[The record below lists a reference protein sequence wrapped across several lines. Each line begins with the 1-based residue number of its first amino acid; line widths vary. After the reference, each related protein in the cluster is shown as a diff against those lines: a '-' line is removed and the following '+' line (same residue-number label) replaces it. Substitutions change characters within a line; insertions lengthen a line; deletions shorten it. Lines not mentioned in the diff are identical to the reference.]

1 MLSPKDLLG
10 RELNNIEV
18 RNAPQ
23 QLYIKGP
30 MDIPLLR
37 PKVSVVGT
45 RKPTEAGIQETQAIV
60 SMLVDENVTVVSGLA
75 MGIDTIAHRTT
86 ITQGGL
92 TVAVLGTPLNMQYPK
107 SNYNLQNEIAAGH
120 LLVSQFPTD
129 YPINKGN
136 FVRRNRTMAL
146 ISDATVIVEAGNGSG
161 TIHQG
166 WEALRLGR
174 PLFVCRPAA
183 EAQPAWLKE
192 MIQYGATILTDY
204 QDILNE
210 IPLGIK
216 LVDIF
221 VEPAS

>member
-30 MDIPLLR
+30 VDIPLLR

-45 RKPTEAGIQETQAIV
+45 RKPTEAGIQETQDIV

-92 TVAVLGTPLNMQYPK
+92 TVAVLGTPLNKQYPK
-107 SNYNLQNEIAAGH
+107 SNYNLQNKIASGH
-120 LLVSQFPTD
+120 LLVSQFPTG

-146 ISDATVIVEAGNGSG
+146 ISDATVIVEAGEGSG

-183 EAQPAWLKE
+183 EARPAWLKE

>member
-10 RELNNIEV
+10 RDLNEFEV

-45 RKPTEAGIQETQAIV
+45 RKPTKAGIQETQAIV
-60 SMLVDENVTVVSGLA
+60 SMLVDENITVVSGLA

-92 TVAVLGTPLNMQYPK
+92 TVAVLGTPLDIQYPK
-107 SNYNLQNEIAAGH
+107 SNYSLQNEIAAGH
-120 LLVSQFPTD
+120 LLVSQFPIG

-183 EAQPAWLKE
+183 EAQPAWFKE
-192 MIQYGATILTDY
+192 MTQYGARILTDY